1 MESIDDSSNQRLKCN
16 ILMANQNKGAAQGT
30 PSFQEAIRNLTG
42 NLRNVIL
49 GGTLILFGFQSF
61 YTVGAEEVGIIM
73 RFGEYIRTAESG
85 LRFKIPFAETVR
97 IVPVERQL
105 KQEFGYR
112 TIRADVESTYRKA
125 GYEGE
130 SLMLTGDLNLADV
143 EWVVQYRIADPF
155 MFLFRVRNAEATL
168 RDMSES
174 AMRQV
179 VGDRTVNEVLTV
191 GRAEVALRVQ
201 TLLQELCDEYEMG
214 LRIEQVVLQDINPP
228 DPVKPSFNE
237 VNEAQQQR
245 ETLVNEALADYNRV
259 IPRARGEAQQA
270 IQQAEGY
277 SIDRV
282 NRAQGE
288 VASFNALYN
297 EYIKAPSITKKRI
310 YYETMQEI
318 LPRVGNKVIVD
329 ENGNSVLPLLQ
340 LQSQGLGISGPTSST
355 NSVSRSSGPNST
367 PSQATGGTQ

>member
-1 MESIDDSSNQRLKCN
+1 
-16 ILMANQNKGAAQGT
+16 MANQNKESASGG
-30 PSFQEAIRNLTG
+30 PNFQEAIQNLTG
-42 NLRNVIL
+42 NLRNFIIGGAVIL
-49 GGTLILFGFQSF
+49 MGFQSF
-61 YTVGAEEVGIIM
+61 YTVGPEEVGMIM

-85 LRFKIPFAETVR
+85 LRFKIPFVEQAR

-112 TIRADVESTYRKA
+112 TVRADVESTYRKA

-143 EWVVQYRIADPF
+143 EWVVQYRIADPYQ
-155 MFLFRVRNAEATL
+155 FLFKVRNPEQTL

-191 GRAEVALRVQ
+191 GRAEVALQVQ
-201 TLLQELCDEYEMG
+201 SLLQALCDEYEMG

-245 ETLVNEALADYNRV
+245 ETLVNEALADYNRI
-259 IPRARGEAQQA
+259 IPRASGEAQQT

-282 NRAQGE
+282 NRAEGE

-318 LPRVGNKVIVD
+318 LPKVGNKVIVD
-329 ENGNSVLPLLQ
+329 ENGNNVLPLLQ
-340 LQSQGLGISGPTSST
+340 LQGQGLGVSGPTSATRTGSST
-355 NSVSRSSGPNST
+355 PVASSGG
-367 PSQATGGTQ
+367 SQ

>member
-1 MESIDDSSNQRLKCN
+1 
-16 ILMANQNKGAAQGT
+16 MANQNKESASGG
-30 PSFQEAIRNLTG
+30 PNFQEAIQNLTG
-42 NLRNVIL
+42 NLRNFIIGGAVIL
-49 GGTLILFGFQSF
+49 MGFQSF
-61 YTVGAEEVGIIM
+61 YTVGPEEVGMIM

-85 LRFKIPFAETVR
+85 LRFKIPFVEQAR

-112 TIRADVESTYRKA
+112 TVRADVESTYRKA

-143 EWVVQYRIADPF
+143 EWVVQYRIADPYQ
-155 MFLFRVRNAEATL
+155 FLFKVRNPEQTL

-191 GRAEVALRVQ
+191 GRAEVALQVQ
-201 TLLQELCDEYEMG
+201 SLLQALCDEYEMG

-245 ETLVNEALADYNRV
+245 ETLVNEALADYNRI
-259 IPRARGEAQQA
+259 IPRARGEAQQT

-282 NRAQGE
+282 NRAEGE
-288 VASFNALYN
+288 VASFEQTEVQSSTSMDNLSDVDAQ
-297 EYIKAPSITKKRI
+297 S
-310 YYETMQEI
+310 
-318 LPRVGNKVIVD
+318 GNKQD
-329 ENGNSVLPLLQ
+329 GDVLAVNDDSSNTFTLTSQ
-340 LQSQGLGISGPTSST
+340 LTTAI
-355 NSVSRSSGPNST
+355 RI
-367 PSQATGGTQ
+367 PSGGTADRPLRGASGRVRRGVHRPEHSTKRWC